1 MRAIRRRPLVAGL
14 LGAVAA
20 PAVARA
26 QAQEIRLGALFPF
39 SGAMAL
45 LGDESFRGLELAVEE
60 RNAAGGAAGRPLR
73 LIRGDAGDQAQATSE
88 VRRLMAAERAAVVF
102 GTAASPLSVA
112 ATQASELQGVPYF
125 ELGAIADAI
134 TERGFRSVFRTGP
147 RASGYGTVTA
157 TAIENALA
165 PALGVP
171 PRALRIAIL
180 HEDSMDGQAIAQAQE
195 TELRSRGLQLVE
207 RIAAATRPADLAAA
221 LQRLRAANADILLHT
236 AIQSD
241 MAPFFRTMDEAGWR
255 PRLLVGAGAAYA
267 LADTARAIGPAFEGV
282 LSVEVTPLAVGDRFA
297 PGARAFHEAYK
308 RRHGADPRS
317 GHSLTNYA
325 GALVALDA
333 IHRAGGTDRERLRAA
348 VLATDIAD
356 GGTAAGWGARFDEKG
371 QNMRALPILSQWQE
385 GRIAAV
391 FPALAAVAP
400 LRARMGAG

>member
-1 MRAIRRRPLVAGL
+1 MRAIRRRPLFAGL

-20 PAVARA
+20 PAAARA

-73 LIRGDAGDQAQATSE
+73 LLRGDAVDQAQATAE
-88 VRRLMAAERAAVVF
+88 VRRLMTAARAAVVF
-102 GTAASPLSVA
+102 GTAVSPLSVA
-112 ATQASELQGVPYF
+112 ATQASELQGIPYV
-125 ELGAIADAI
+125 ELGAVADAV
-134 TERGFRSVFRTGP
+134 TERGFQSVFRTGP
-147 RASGYGTVTA
+147 RASGYGTMTA
-157 TAIENALA
+157 AAIEGALA
-165 PALGVP
+165 PALGAD

-180 HEDSMDGQAIAQAQE
+180 HEESMDGQAIAQAQE
-195 TELRSRGLQLVE
+195 TELRARGLQLVE

-241 MAPFFRTMDEAGWR
+241 IAPFFRTMEEAGWR

-282 LSVEVTPLAVGDRFA
+282 LSVEVTPLAVGERFA
-297 PGARAFHEAYK
+297 PGASAFREAYK

-317 GHSLTNYA
+317 GHSLVNYA
-325 GALVALDA
+325 GAMVALDA

-348 VLATDIAD
+348 MLATDIAD
-356 GGTAAGWGARFDEKG
+356 GGTAAGWGARFDERG
-371 QNMRALPILSQWQE
+371 QNTRALPILSQWQE

-391 FPALAAVAP
+391 FPAQAAVAP
-400 LRARMGAG
+400 LRARLGAG